1 MEGRRHDSSRV
12 NLANSVLIA
21 SGKAVLMRAFQKILF
36 PVDMSDSCTGTAPF
50 VEAMARKYSAEV
62 TMLHVLEMPSGLIP
76 DWYGGAAPVIDPA
89 AIWQAE
95 TEAARSYLTDRFA
108 GLQVHRVVEE
118 GDAAHTIDDYARE
131 NGTDLIM
138 LPTHGY
144 GLFRT
149 LLLGSVTAK
158 VLHDTPC
165 PVWTGVHVEDS
176 PAVSP
181 EFATVMCGVDG
192 TEDSVAIMRFA
203 WQLAQEN
210 QARLFL
216 VHAIPGAEV
225 APDKYFDSDL
235 RKYLE
240 QDARKNIAKL
250 QEAAGVAAPLCLGAG
265 EVSHVVRDS
274 ALGHSADLVVIGR
287 GRATRTLGR
296 LRSNVY
302 SVIRDAP
309 CPVISV

>member
-1 MEGRRHDSSRV
+1 MP
-12 NLANSVLIA
+12 
-21 SGKAVLMRAFQKILF
+21 AFQKILF
-36 PVDMSDSCTGTAPF
+36 PIDMSESSTATAPF
-50 VEAMARKYSAEV
+50 VQAMAKRYSAEI
-62 TMLHVLEMPSGLIP
+62 TLLHVLEMPSGLIP
-76 DWYGGAAPVIDPA
+76 DWYGGAVPVIDTT

-95 TEAARSYLTDRFA
+95 TEAARTYLTDRFE
-108 GLQVHRVVEE
+108 GLKVQRVVVE
-118 GDAAHTIDDYARE
+118 GDAAQAIDEYARE

-138 LPTHGY
+138 MPTHGY

-165 PVWTGVHVEDS
+165 PVWTGVHVEDA

-181 EFATVMCGVDG
+181 EFATIMCAVDG
-192 TEDSVAIMRFA
+192 TEDSVATMRFA
-203 WQLAQEN
+203 CRLAHDN
-210 QARLFL
+210 QSRLFL
-216 VHAIPGAEV
+216 THAIPGAEV
-225 APDKYFDSDL
+225 APERYFDADL
-235 RKYLE
+235 RAYLE
-240 QDARKNIAKL
+240 RDARKTITQL
-250 QEAAGVAAPLCLGAG
+250 QEQAGVAAPLCLGAG

-302 SVIRDAP
+302 SIIRDAP

>member
-1 MEGRRHDSSRV
+1 
-12 NLANSVLIA
+12 
-21 SGKAVLMRAFQKILF
+21 MRAFQKILF
-36 PVDMSDSCTGTAPF
+36 PVDMSDSSTATAPY
-50 VEAMARKYSAEV
+50 VEAMAKKYNADL
-62 TMLHVLEMPSGLIP
+62 TLLHVLEMPSGLIP
-76 DWYGGAAPVIDPA
+76 DWYGGAVPVIDTT

-95 TEAARSYLTDRFA
+95 TEAAQSYLTDRFH
-108 GLQVHRVVEE
+108 GLRVHRVVIE
-118 GDAAHTIDDYARE
+118 GDAAQTIDDYARE
-131 NGTDLIM
+131 NGMDLIM

-165 PVWTGVHVEDS
+165 PVWTGVHVEHA

-181 EFATVMCGVDG
+181 DFSTILCAVDR
-192 TEDSVAIMRFA
+192 TEDSVATMRFA
-203 WQLAQEN
+203 CRLAHDN
-210 QARLFL
+210 QANLIL

-225 APDKYFDSDL
+225 APEKYFDSDL
-235 RKYLE
+235 QSYLE
-240 QDARKNIAKL
+240 SDARKTLAEL
-250 QEAAGVAAPLCLGAG
+250 QQTAGVAAPLCLGAG

-287 GRATRTLGR
+287 GHATRTLGR

-302 SVIRDAP
+302 SIIREAP

>member
-1 MEGRRHDSSRV
+1 
-12 NLANSVLIA
+12 
-21 SGKAVLMRAFQKILF
+21 MRAFQKILF
-36 PVDMSDSCTGTAPF
+36 PVDMSDSCTATASF
-50 VEAMARKYSAEV
+50 VEAMVRKYDAEV
-62 TMLHVLEMPSGLIP
+62 TMLHVLETPSGLIP
-76 DWYGGAAPVIDPA
+76 DWYGGAVPMIDTT

-95 TEAARSYLTDRFA
+95 TEAAQSYLTDKFQ
-108 GLQVHRVVEE
+108 GCKVHRVVME
-118 GDAAHTIDDYARE
+118 GDAAQTIDDYAWE

-165 PVWTGVHVEDS
+165 PVWTGVHVEDA

-181 EFATVMCGVDG
+181 EFATIMCAVDR
-192 TEDSVAIMRFA
+192 TEDSVATMRFA
-203 WQLAQEN
+203 CRLAQDN
-210 QARLFL
+210 HARLFL

-225 APDKYFDSDL
+225 APEKYFDTDL
-235 RKYLE
+235 RRYLE
-240 QDARKNIAKL
+240 QEARKTIAQL
-250 QEAAGVAAPLCLGAG
+250 QETAGVAAQLCLGAG
-265 EVSHVVRDS
+265 QVSHVVRDS
-274 ALGHSADLVVIGR
+274 ALGHSADLVLMGR

-302 SVIRDAP
+302 SIIRDAP

>member
-1 MEGRRHDSSRV
+1 
-12 NLANSVLIA
+12 
-21 SGKAVLMRAFQKILF
+21 MRTFQKILF
-36 PVDMSDSCTGTAPF
+36 PVDMSDTCTATAPF
-50 VEAMARKYSAEV
+50 VEAMAKKYNADL
-62 TMLHVLEMPSGLIP
+62 TLLHVLEMPSGLIP
-76 DWYGGAAPVIDPA
+76 DWYGGAVPMIDTS

-95 TEAARSYLTDRFA
+95 TEAAQSYLTDRLH
-108 GLQVHRVVEE
+108 GLKVHRVVIE
-118 GDAAHTIDDYARE
+118 GNAAETIDDYARE
-131 NGTDLIM
+131 NGIDLIM

-149 LLLGSVTAK
+149 LLLGSVAAK

-165 PVWTGVHVEDS
+165 PVWTGVHVQDA

-181 EFATVMCGVDG
+181 DFAAVLCAVDR
-192 TEDSVAIMRFA
+192 TEDSVATMRFA
-203 WQLAQEN
+203 CQLAQEN
-210 QARLFL
+210 DAKLVL

-225 APDKYFDSDL
+225 APEKYFDTDL
-235 RKYLE
+235 RAYLE
-240 QDARKNIAKL
+240 EDARKTIGQL
-250 QEAAGVAAPLCLGAG
+250 QETAGVHAPLCLGAG

-287 GRATRTLGR
+287 GHATRTLGR

-302 SVIRDAP
+302 SIIREAP

>member
-1 MEGRRHDSSRV
+1 
-12 NLANSVLIA
+12 
-21 SGKAVLMRAFQKILF
+21 MRAFQKILF
-36 PVDMSDSCTGTAPF
+36 PVDMSDSCTATAPF
-50 VEAMARKYSAEV
+50 VEAMAKRYNAQL
-62 TMLHVLEMPSGLIP
+62 TLLHVLEMPSGMIP
-76 DWYGGAAPVIDPA
+76 DWYGGVVPVIDTA
-89 AIWQAE
+89 TIWQAE
-95 TEAARSYLTDRFA
+95 TEAAQCYLTDRFQ
-108 GLQVHRVVEE
+108 GLKVQRVVVE
-118 GDAAHTIDDYARE
+118 GDAARAIDDYARE
-131 NGTDLIM
+131 NGADLIM
-138 LPTHGY
+138 MPTHGY

-165 PVWTGVHVEDS
+165 PVWTGVHVEDA

-181 EFATVMCGVDG
+181 EFTTVLCAVDG
-192 TEDSVAIMRFA
+192 TEDSVASMRFA
-203 WQLAQEN
+203 CRIAQDS

-225 APDKYFDSDL
+225 APEKYFDTDL
-235 RKYLE
+235 RQYLE
-240 QDARKNIAKL
+240 EEARKTIAQL
-250 QEAAGVAAPLCLGAG
+250 QENAGVAAPLCVGAG

-287 GRATRTLGR
+287 GHATRTLGR

-302 SVIRDAP
+302 SIIRDAP